1 MNFLLSTHR
10 RPPFTLPATLPVT
23 RIFFYYS
30 TRTQPEVKKT
40 YPSQPA
46 HNTALKKRFE
56 IYSTQSGG
64 LSELSAFK
72 EQTIYLHNSTV
83 AIKTYKD
90 QNTDYTIC
98 MKEVYVLVYIGFTLS
113 LKIFQQ
119 IQNLFSLYRCDQDII
134 SDKHK
139 REFSRVG
146 HGN

>member
-1 MNFLLSTHR
+1 MQKKNAINFLQSTHR
-10 RPPFTLPATLPVT
+10 QPPFTLPGTLPVT
-23 RIFFYYS
+23 RIFFYYP
-30 TRTQPEVKKT
+30 TQTLPEVKKP

-90 QNTDYTIC
+90 QNTDYTYIC
-98 MKEVYVLVYIGFTLS
+98 MKAVYVLVYIGFTLS
-113 LKIFQQ
+113 FKKFQ
-119 IQNLFSLYRCDQDII
+119 
-134 SDKHK
+134 
-139 REFSRVG
+139 
-146 HGN
+146 